1 MRMSQK
7 FDTCLRNPQRT
18 SEDKSS
24 NGIGSNDDRNQS
36 EKRIVDKS
44 PAVDSYFVEAEYKGN
59 QSCQNCMETQ
69 ERGEGNENS
78 KRESK
83 RRSLRWIIQREQ
95 TAKSG
100 TKHFLSSKSRV
111 SSFRFAS
118 PTGT

>member
-59 QSCQNCMETQ
+59 QSCQNRMKTQ
-69 ERGEGNENS
+69 ERGEGNENP
-78 KRESK
+78 KGESK
-83 RRSLRWIIQREQ
+83 RRSLRRIVQREQ
-95 TAKSG
+95 TAEGSAEHDSVSG
-100 TKHFLSSKSRV
+100 FKLQV
-111 SSFRFAS
+111 SS
-118 PTGT
+118 